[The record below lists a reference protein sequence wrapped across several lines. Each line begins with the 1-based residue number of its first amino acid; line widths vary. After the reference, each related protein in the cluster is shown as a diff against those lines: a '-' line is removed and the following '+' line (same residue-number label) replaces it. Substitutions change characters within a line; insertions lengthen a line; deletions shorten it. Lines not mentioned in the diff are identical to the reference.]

1 MKSPRLGLLWAIALS
16 SFAFNLVLAGVVAA
30 ALSQRDAL
38 QEHVVTQIRG
48 VQLEPVPLSLHV
60 DVDQDLPIALDV
72 PFHDTLEVPIDMAL
86 PLDATVTV
94 PVDIPVLKQRVDLK
108 VPIRATIPVKTT
120 IKVAIDKQFAVRNTI
135 PIRMAVPVDLS
146 LDLAP
151 FRDRIADAAEQ
162 IDWGL

>member
-1 MKSPRLGLLWAIALS
+1 MGSRIGLLWAIALS
-16 SFAFNLVLAGVVAA
+16 SFAFNLILAGVVGV
-30 ALSQRDAL
+30 ALSQRGAL
-38 QEHVVTQIRG
+38 QQHVVSEIRG

-60 DVDQDLPIALDV
+60 EVNQDLPIALDV

-108 VPIRATIPVKTT
+108 IPIRATVPVKTT
-120 IKVAIDKQFAVRNTI
+120 IKVAIDKQFAVRDTI
-135 PIRMAVPVDLS
+135 PIHMQVPVDLP

-151 FRDRIADAAEQ
+151 FRDRIADAAAQ